1 MQILIFLP
9 VLALLA
15 LAFGVMASLFVG
27 YGDRILS
34 ALAGDEIGSMDGV
47 NFAPKPRRKIRP
59 MDSVNFVAKPRIN
72 ARRMGHI
79 TEALAA

>member
-34 ALAGDEIGSMDGV
+34 ALAGH
-47 NFAPKPRRKIRP
+47 RIRP
-59 MDSVNFVAKPRIN
+59 MDSVNFVAKPRIH